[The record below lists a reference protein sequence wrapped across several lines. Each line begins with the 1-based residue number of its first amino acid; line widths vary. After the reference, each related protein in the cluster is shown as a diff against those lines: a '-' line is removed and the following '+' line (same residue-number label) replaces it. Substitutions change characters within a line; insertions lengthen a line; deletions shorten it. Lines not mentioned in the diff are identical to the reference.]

1 MASPTYHKIG
11 DHTETVQLDYDPN
24 LISYDEL
31 LDIFW
36 NSHDPT
42 RSSRPGQY
50 MKAVFY
56 HNEQQRLQAMASAG
70 TSAEQYGQTITPSSL
85 SRRAVC
91 GVSTLAHRSKGLES
105 YALEL
110 TTVRLPIQEDLLP
123 ETANP
128 TEPIVWPAV
137 LGGGCAP
144 AVPLSDGA
152 ARHSSWELRI
162 HRALHAVYGEIPD
175 QHPCPTDA
183 RRLPHHWAEPTPQ
196 LCRCTVATPR

>member
-56 HNEQQRLQAMASAG
+56 HNEQQRLRAMASKAAIEEKTG
-70 TSAEQYGQTITPSSL
+70 RTVKTEIVPLRSFTRAEDYHQKF
-85 SRRAVC
+85 
-91 GVSTLAHRSKGLES
+91 TLKSHKGLKKEIMRIYPQHRDLVDS
-105 YALEL
+105 TAAA
-110 TTVRLPIQEDLLP
+110 RLNGYVGGYGSRDQLS
-123 ETANP
+123 
-128 TEPIVWPAV
+128 TEIGS
-137 LGGGCAP
+137 LG
-144 AVPLSDGA
+144 LSDEA
-152 ARHSSWELRI
+152 ERI
-162 HRALHAVYGEIPD
+162 LSEMV
-175 QHPCPTDA
+175 
-183 RRLPHHWAEPTPQ
+183 
-196 LCRCTVATPR
+196 PR